1 MTTARF
7 RLVDTK
13 VTRWYHLVSRCVR
26 SAWLLQDDGTNNRKD
41 WIDQRLKE
49 LDQIFA
55 VSVGGFS
62 IMDNHLH
69 VLVRIDD
76 EQAKTWSPLEVAKRW
91 TRLFPPR
98 GADRKPMKPTDEFLQ
113 LRANN
118 PEWVEEARKRLSSLG
133 WFMKCLKEPLSRM
146 ANKQDECKGAFFEG
160 RYKSI
165 AILDEEALLT
175 VCAYIDLNPVAAG
188 IVSLPEESPHTS
200 IKERVDHAK
209 SKGRMCDVSEIRNGS
224 VAASKVSGKVEKGLW
239 LIPIEDRRR
248 LGEDR
253 EGMREGFT
261 FGQYL
266 LLVDYTSRTIRKGKA
281 SVSKELEGIFERLGS
296 SAEIWSS
303 RVKKLQAKPWMGRFL
318 SASRD
323 RLRALASKLG
333 VQRLAN
339 IG

>member
-62 IMDNHLH
+62 VMDNHLH

-113 LRANN
+113 LRKDKKVA
-118 PEWVEEARKRLSSLG
+118 G
-133 WFMKCLKEPLSRM
+133 
-146 ANKQDECKGAFFEG
+146 
-160 RYKSI
+160 
-165 AILDEEALLT
+165 T
-175 VCAYIDLNPVAAG
+175 V
-188 IVSLPEESPHTS
+188 
-200 IKERVDHAK
+200 
-209 SKGRMCDVSEIRNGS
+209 S
-224 VAASKVSGKVEKGLW
+224 V
-239 LIPIEDRRR
+239 I
-248 LGEDR
+248 
-253 EGMREGFT
+253 
-261 FGQYL
+261 
-266 LLVDYTSRTIRKGKA
+266 
-281 SVSKELEGIFERLGS
+281 
-296 SAEIWSS
+296 
-303 RVKKLQAKPWMGRFL
+303 
-318 SASRD
+318 
-323 RLRALASKLG
+323 LASFSHF
-333 VQRLAN
+333 VDEFLAVVRQPRTS
-339 IG
+339 